1 MCVCRKMRPRR
12 VPSAILL
19 PLELSWKVV
28 VLSYFGVGF
37 QRSFLLAVIAT
48 GLPLCLGAAWVRV
61 CTLFGLRGRRKASE
75 SEQCDDVFAPL
86 SDRFRL
92 LAVEVLSWQ
101 EGVWLSRQTDTLAYR
116 PVCY

>member
-1 MCVCRKMRPRR
+1 MRPRR

-28 VLSYFGVGF
+28 VLSCFGVGF

-48 GLPLCLGAAWVRV
+48 GLPLCLGVAWVRV

-92 LAVEVLSWQ
+92 FGGRSHVVAEGCLAVQADGHPSVSARVL
-101 EGVWLSRQTDTLAYR
+101 LS
-116 PVCY
+116 V